1 LENHVYYEGIV
12 IGVEQPEGV
21 KEPSILVHGR
31 VNDKEA
37 EFYLI
42 LDPASY
48 DEVLRLG
55 IGQQVSGRGVVE
67 SENPFIVRKI

>member
-1 LENHVYYEGIV
+1 
-12 IGVEQPEGV
+12 
-21 KEPSILVHGR
+21 